1 MPELLLQKKKFTFS
15 ISFVLFPLL
24 TPCFFCHLLF
34 SFPSLSFL
42 VSRLRRK
49 KVVLNIDVPLLT
61 EDASSAEDRYS
72 TVCET
77 SLLHALVCASS
88 VSKKSKLD
96 IRGWFA
102 CRPSRLYGRLCGRL
116 ISQFEKKSS
125 LFPNFSKGLVLP
137 RGEPLFKVIHPRIS
151 FLSFLFPIFIFPLLK
166 ESYAS

>member
-15 ISFVLFPLL
+15 ICFVLFLLL

-77 SLLHALVCASS
+77 SLLHALVIFCASS
-88 VSKKSKLD
+88 VSKKVNLTLVVD
-96 IRGWFA
+96 
-102 CRPSRLYGRLCGRL
+102 LYVDPL
-116 ISQFEKKSS
+116 ISMAGSAVN
-125 LFPNFSKGLVLP
+125 LFPNLK
-137 RGEPLFKVIHPRIS
+137 KK
-151 FLSFLFPIFIFPLLK
+151 IFIIP
-166 ESYAS
+166 